1 LASRFGLLLVER
13 RIAVYDGLM
22 TLAAT
27 APQNG
32 DVLETVM
39 LGLQKYRIDQIK
51 NSGVEQNSQV
61 EAEAEIFENPKNRYF
76 WTDSTATAL

>member
-13 RIAVYDGLM
+13 RIAVYDALM

-32 DVLETVM
+32 DVLETVT

-51 NSGVEQNSQV
+51 NS
-61 EAEAEIFENPKNRYF
+61 
-76 WTDSTATAL
+76 